1 MGSQQ
6 WQWEESQWKSN
17 NDQIVYH
24 CRVRTNRDDLP
35 WQATRIYD
43 IPSDGH
49 QALVRKTGLSPY
61 RIYDWARVTEHREN
75 NGYQDIY
82 VSIERIWFNR
92 SEWEWKKD
100 SQYSNRKKQGYR
112 SRFSDELTGSLLQK
126 LRGNYL
132 RLADLSTIAKENL
145 AVAVDLPQHEIDAW
159 CQIEKVERKPDHFI
173 IHVSILN
180 AWLKAPRR
188 DDWEWVAESSP
199 TGDNSLK
206 YYTCKGRAI
215 SSQLMIALNSPRSS
229 RKQVS
234 ADGWRKLAEKTGLD
248 VNEAERW
255 GQDFSYT
262 ASPDGLKVRVGV
274 PNVWICVDLLQ
285 GGNLWNRGVVNW
297 GGTFGQAISYLGTWG
312 KKEIHCWDIKD
323 LIDTLIKYKGR
334 IWGMVLYAHG
344 MPIGQISESSED
356 SFNQATLI
364 TCVKK
369 QDFKLAKLY
378 LMQCYSGYQGNVSIL
393 WNELDK
399 FIETR
404 KSKEPE
410 KYKYMN
416 RSEFLGEYKKATIY
430 YYQEIFKRLTD
441 VEITDISINGE
452 ILSIKVR
459 VNWKNEWSHYVV
471 DQPNITYQG
480 VNVLGVDIWPLQV
493 FCNYISELFTTV
505 QDKCKQ
511 IPWSS
516 WLNSTNKN

>member
-24 CRVRTNRDDLP
+24 CRVRTNRDGLP

-49 QALVRKTGLSPY
+49 QALARKTGLSPY
-61 RIYDWARVTEHREN
+61 RIYDWARVAEHREN

-92 SEWEWKKD
+92 SKWEWKQD
-100 SQYSNRKKQGYR
+100 SQYSNRKKQGYQ
-112 SRFSDELTGSLLQK
+112 SRFSDELTGGLLQK

-145 AVAVDLPQHEIDAW
+145 TVAVDLPQHEIDAW

-173 IHVSILN
+173 VHVSILN
-180 AWLKAPRR
+180 AWLQAPRR

-206 YYTCKGRAI
+206 YYTCKGRAV

-234 ADGWRKLAEKTGLD
+234 ADGWRKLAEKVGLD
-248 VNEAERW
+248 VNEVERW

-274 PNVWICVDLLQ
+274 PNVWICADLLQ
-285 GGNLWNRGVVNW
+285 GGNLLNRGVVNW

-323 LIDTLIKYKGR
+323 LRQTLDQYQGK

-344 MPIGQISESSED
+344 DKIGNIFASHGEQLHQTE
-356 SFNQATLI
+356 LI
-364 TCVKK
+364 AAVEK
-369 QDFKLAKLY
+369 QRFKLAALY
-378 LMQCYSGYQGNVSIL
+378 LMQCYSGYQGNISQQ
-393 WNELDK
+393 WSQLDK
-399 FIETR
+399 FIDKLKEESPET
-404 KSKEPE
+404 
-410 KYKYMN
+410 YKYFTK
-416 RSEFLGEYKKATIY
+416 SDFFELYKKSIFN
-430 YYQEIFKRLTD
+430 YYQEKFKNCKDIKITKITIINTTINL
-441 VEITDISINGE
+441 EIQ
-452 ILSIKVR
+452 
-459 VNWKNEWSHYVV
+459 VNWRAEWSRLVV
-471 DQPNITYQG
+471 TQPNVMYQG
-480 VNVLGVDIWPLQV
+480 VNVLGIDTWPIEEAWQYLKTTFKKLQ
-493 FCNYISELFTTV
+493 NE
-505 QDKCKQ
+505 
-511 IPWSS
+511 
-516 WLNSTNKN
+516 

>member
-1 MGSQQ
+1 
-6 WQWEESQWKSN
+6 
-17 NDQIVYH
+17 
-24 CRVRTNRDDLP
+24 
-35 WQATRIYD
+35 
-43 IPSDGH
+43 
-49 QALVRKTGLSPY
+49 
-61 RIYDWARVTEHREN
+61 
-75 NGYQDIY
+75 
-82 VSIERIWFNR
+82 
-92 SEWEWKKD
+92 
-100 SQYSNRKKQGYR
+100 
-112 SRFSDELTGSLLQK
+112 
-126 LRGNYL
+126 
-132 RLADLSTIAKENL
+132 
-145 AVAVDLPQHEIDAW
+145 
-159 CQIEKVERKPDHFI
+159 
-173 IHVSILN
+173 
-180 AWLKAPRR
+180 
-188 DDWEWVAESSP
+188 
-199 TGDNSLK
+199 
-206 YYTCKGRAI
+206 
-215 SSQLMIALNSPRSS
+215 
-229 RKQVS
+229 
-234 ADGWRKLAEKTGLD
+234 
-248 VNEAERW
+248 
-255 GQDFSYT
+255 
-262 ASPDGLKVRVGV
+262 
-274 PNVWICVDLLQ
+274 
-285 GGNLWNRGVVNW
+285 
-297 GGTFGQAISYLGTWG
+297 
-312 KKEIHCWDIKD
+312 
-323 LIDTLIKYKGR
+323 
-334 IWGMVLYAHG
+334 MVLYAHG

-410 KYKYMN
+410 KHKYMN

-516 WLNSTNKN
+516 WLNFTNKN

>member
-43 IPSDGH
+43 IPNDGH

-126 LRGNYL
+126 LRGSYL

-188 DDWEWVAESSP
+188 DDCEWVAESSP

-206 YYTCKGRAI
+206 YYTCKGRAV

-248 VNEAERW
+248 VNEVERW

-274 PNVWICVDLLQ
+274 PNVWICADLLQ

-297 GGTFGQAISYLGTWG
+297 GGTFGQAISYLGTWD

-323 LIDTLIKYKGR
+323 LRQTLDQYQGK

-344 MPIGQISESSED
+344 DKIGNIFASHGEQLHQTE
-356 SFNQATLI
+356 LI
-364 TCVKK
+364 AAVEK
-369 QDFKLAKLY
+369 QRFKLAALY
-378 LMQCYSGYQGNVSIL
+378 LMQCYSGYQGNISQQ
-393 WNELDK
+393 WSQLDK
-399 FIETR
+399 FIDKLKEESPET
-404 KSKEPE
+404 
-410 KYKYMN
+410 YKYFTK
-416 RSEFLGEYKKATIY
+416 SDFLELYKKSIFN
-430 YYQEIFKRLTD
+430 YYQEKFKNCKDIKITKITIINNTINL
-441 VEITDISINGE
+441 EIQ
-452 ILSIKVR
+452 
-459 VNWKNEWSHYVV
+459 VNWRAEWSRLVV
-471 DQPNITYQG
+471 TQPNIMYQG
-480 VNVLGVDIWPLQV
+480 VNVLGIDTWPIEEAWQYLKTTFKKLQ
-493 FCNYISELFTTV
+493 NE
-505 QDKCKQ
+505 
-511 IPWSS
+511 
-516 WLNSTNKN
+516 

>member
-49 QALVRKTGLSPY
+49 QALARKTGLSPY

-206 YYTCKGRAI
+206 YYTCKGRAV

-248 VNEAERW
+248 VNEVERW

-274 PNVWICVDLLQ
+274 PNVWICADLLQ

-323 LIDTLIKYKGR
+323 LRQTLDQYQGK

-344 MPIGQISESSED
+344 TEIGDIISSNGKSLHQVE
-356 SFNQATLI
+356 LI
-364 TCVKK
+364 EAVKK
-369 QDFKLAKLY
+369 QNFKLSKLY
-378 LMQCYSGYQGNVSIL
+378 LMQCYSGYKGIVSEPE
-393 WNELDK
+393 NKLDN
-399 FIETR
+399 FINYLKE
-404 KSKEPE
+404 KEPE
-410 KYKYMN
+410 TYRKQISRNDFKNLYKS
-416 RSEFLGEYKKATIY
+416 RIQY
-430 YYQEIFKRLTD
+430 YYQKLFENLKDTELLN
-441 VEITDISINGE
+441 ISIVGE
-452 ILSIKVR
+452 TLHLEVR
-459 VNWKNEWSHYVV
+459 TNWRDEWSDCVV

-480 VNVLGVDIWPLQV
+480 FNAIGIDLWPLEELY
-493 FCNYISELFTTV
+493 NYIGSLFKKSCNTY
-505 QDKCKQ
+505 
-511 IPWSS
+511 
-516 WLNSTNKN
+516 N